1 MNKEKKHII
10 YHLPKKL
17 PMICKPKL
25 YSSEEIEGKVKE
37 KLGGYLLND
46 ERTIEPIIK
55 KSWENKEHS
64 SILKNNIIYDLI
76 NNINSIP
83 YQVNSN
89 VFDFI
94 FHEKPEYFED
104 VIIWEGSIHPL
115 LEKTRL
121 TIKQKKELDSYLR
134 RNYKITL

>member
-1 MNKEKKHII
+1 
-10 YHLPKKL
+10 
-17 PMICKPKL
+17 MICKPKL
-25 YSSEEIEGKVKE
+25 YSCLEIEGKVK

-64 SILKNNIIYDLI
+64 YILKNNVIYDLI

-104 VIIWEGSIHPL
+104 VIIWEASIHPL

-121 TIKQKKELDSYLR
+121 TIKEG
-134 RNYKITL
+134 TG